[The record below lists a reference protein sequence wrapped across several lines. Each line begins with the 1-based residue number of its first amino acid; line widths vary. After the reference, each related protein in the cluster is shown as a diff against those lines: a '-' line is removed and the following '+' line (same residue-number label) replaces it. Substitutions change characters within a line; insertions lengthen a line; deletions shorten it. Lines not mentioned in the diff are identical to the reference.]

1 MLRSRAYR
9 SVGLCGLD
17 RVSGDADLW
26 SRIGCVGHQRG
37 RGTKNPVGSG
47 AAGPGCER
55 NVFLRPPGR
64 SVFPIG
70 SISPSPSISRR
81 PWVVLDYPVQTEAAE
96 GGFPVPRSTTIRS
109 STTSG
114 LFWSPIRR
122 GWPGAVGASLLLLIL
137 FVAPSGAGVVGR
149 RAVELAAESGFPQ
162 ATYYRVR
169 RPDLRLCPAPT
180 CGGVF
185 VERVNRRRVQCAD
198 GRRARECHAAISH
211 SRAQLR
217 RDRRAEAVRIGIVSL
232 RDTPEPRLAGTV
244 RSGPGTTCPGPSSP

>member
-47 AAGPGCER
+47 TAGPGCER
-55 NVFLRPPGR
+55 NVFLCPPGR
-64 SVFPIG
+64 AVFPIG
-70 SISPSPSISRR
+70 SISPSPSISDR
-81 PWVVLDYPVQTEAAE
+81 PWVVLDYRVQTEAAE

-109 STTSG
+109 STPSG

-137 FVAPSGAGVVGR
+137 FVAPSGAGVVGGGHR
-149 RAVELAAESGFPQ
+149 LSTWQRKAGFP
-162 ATYYRVR
+162 R
-169 RPDLRLCPAPT
+169 RPTTGSPIPTSDSVLPRPA
-180 CGGVF
+180 
-185 VERVNRRRVQCAD
+185 
-198 GRRARECHAAISH
+198 AA
-211 SRAQLR
+211 
-217 RDRRAEAVRIGIVSL
+217 
-232 RDTPEPRLAGTV
+232 
-244 RSGPGTTCPGPSSP
+244 CSSSA